1 MMSDQFRVKP
11 GKEIQLSKLSAS
23 DSLGYKKD
31 ETEKLLKQNIKKMNE
46 LQGKLYAHNKY
57 SVLIIFQAM
66 DAAGKDST
74 IKKVMSGLN
83 PQGTEVYSFKQPSAE
98 ELDHDYLWRIHKAL
112 PERGRIGIFNRSH
125 YEEVLV
131 VRVHNYL
138 KSQKIPEE
146 LIGKNIWQK
155 RFEQINN
162 FEKYLY
168 ENGTVII
175 KFFLQ
180 VSKDEQKKRFIE
192 RIDDPAKNWK
202 FSRADIEE
210 RKYWNEYQRCFED
223 AINATSKKHS
233 PWYIIPADKKWF
245 SRFAVSE
252 IMVEAMKNLK
262 LDYPQLSEE
271 QLKELQ
277 NCKAMLINEKN
288 NSNT

>member
-23 DSLGYKKD
+23 DSLSYKKD
-31 ETEKLLKQNIKKMNE
+31 ETEKLLEQNIKKMNE

-57 SVLIIFQAM
+57 SLLIIFQAM

-138 KSQKIPEE
+138 KSQKIPQE

-175 KFFLQ
+175 KFFLH

-202 FSRADIEE
+202 FSMADIEE
-210 RKYWNEYQRCFED
+210 RRYWNEYQRCFED
-223 AINATSKKHS
+223 AINATSKKFS

-252 IMVEAMKNLK
+252 IIVEAMKNLK

-271 QLKELQ
+271 QIKELQ
-277 NCKAMLINEKN
+277 NCKTMLMKE
-288 NSNT
+288 